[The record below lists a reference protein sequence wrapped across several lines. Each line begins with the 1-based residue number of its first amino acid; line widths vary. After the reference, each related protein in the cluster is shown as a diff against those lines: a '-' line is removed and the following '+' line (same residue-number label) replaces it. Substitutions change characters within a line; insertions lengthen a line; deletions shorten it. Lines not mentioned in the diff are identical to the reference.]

1 MEVHHHSHGSPATGG
16 TEGKKWTHYFWEFF
30 MLFLAVTLGF
40 FVENQREH
48 YIEHKREKQFISTMV
63 EDLKSD
69 TAQLSETIAYKKSKE
84 KMLDSLIMYL
94 SRAEYQKYGNDI
106 YYYARNVTRPQY
118 FSPNDRTIQQ
128 LKNSGALRLIRKL
141 SISDSIMYYD
151 QQLRYL
157 FTLNEDERSIRDN
170 FRDLIGSVFDG
181 KVFYSQIDSVDFAN
195 YNRPN
200 GNPSLIL
207 QDAISINKVISA
219 AQYLKT
225 VIRGVRVRQ
234 ERIKYTAVQLLSFL
248 QKEYDLE

>member
-1 MEVHHHSHGSPATGG
+1 
-16 TEGKKWTHYFWEFF
+16 
-30 MLFLAVTLGF
+30 
-40 FVENQREH
+40 
-48 YIEHKREKQFISTMV
+48 
-63 EDLKSD
+63 
-69 TAQLSETIAYKKSKE
+69 
-84 KMLDSLIMYL
+84 MLDSLIIFL
-94 SRAEYQKYGNDI
+94 AKPDHNKYGNDI

-128 LKNSGALRLIRKL
+128 LKNSGALRLIKKL

-195 YNRPN
+195 YNRPE

-207 QDAISINKVISA
+207 QDEISINKVISS

-225 VIRGVRVRQ
+225 VVRGVRVRQ
-234 ERIKYTAVQLLSFL
+234 ERIKKSAVQLLSFL

>member
-1 MEVHHHSHGSPATGG
+1 
-16 TEGKKWTHYFWEFF
+16 
-30 MLFLAVTLGF
+30 MLFLAVTAGF
-40 FVENQREH
+40 LVENQREH

-69 TAQLSETIAYKKSKE
+69 TAQLTETIAYKKRKE
-84 KMLDSLIMYL
+84 KMLDSLISYL
-94 SRAEYQKYGNDI
+94 SEEEFQKYGNDI

-118 FSPNDRTIQQ
+118 FAPNDRTIQQ

-157 FTLNEDERSIRDN
+157 YTLNEDERSIRDN
-170 FRDLIGSVFDG
+170 FRDMIGSVFDG
-181 KVFYSQIDSVDFAN
+181 KVFYSQIDSIDFAN
-195 YNRPN
+195 YNRPE
-200 GNPSLIL
+200 GNPTLIM
-207 QDAISINKVISA
+207 QDAISINRVISG

-234 ERIKYTAVQLLSFL
+234 ERIRITAVQLLSFL
-248 QKEYDLE
+248 QKEYRLK

>member
-1 MEVHHHSHGSPATGG
+1 MEVHHHSHTP
-16 TEGKKWTHYFWEFF
+16 GKRWTHYLWEFL

-40 FVENQREH
+40 FLENQREH

-69 TAQLSETIAYKKSKE
+69 TAQLTETIAYKKSKE
-84 KMLDSLIMYL
+84 KMLDSLITYL
-94 SRAEYQKYGNDI
+94 SRGEYQKYGNDI

-181 KVFYSQIDSVDFAN
+181 KVFYSQIDSVDFVN

-200 GNPSLIL
+200 GNPSLVL
-207 QDAISINKVISA
+207 QDAVSINKVISA
-219 AQYLKT
+219 AQYLKA
-225 VIRGVRVRQ
+225 VIRGVRSRQ
-234 ERIKYTAVQLLSFL
+234 ERIKYTAIQLLSFL
-248 QKEYDLE
+248 QKEYNLE

>member
-1 MEVHHHSHGSPATGG
+1 MEVHAHTHTAR
-16 TEGKKWTHYFWEFF
+16 KKWTHYFWEFL
-30 MLFLAVTLGF
+30 MLFLAVFCGF
-40 FVENQREH
+40 LAEYKLEH
-48 YIEHKREKQFISTMV
+48 TIEHNKERQFITTMV

-69 TAQLSETIAYKKSKE
+69 TAQLTENISYRKSKE
-84 KMLDSLIMYL
+84 KMLDSLIINL
-94 SRAEYQKYGNDI
+94 SRAEYKKYGNDI
-106 YYYARNVTRPQY
+106 YFYARNVTRPQY

-207 QDAISINKVISA
+207 QDAISINKVISS

-225 VIRGVRVRQ
+225 VIRGVRSRQ
-234 ERIKYTAVQLLSFL
+234 EKIKNTAVQLLSFL
-248 QKEYDLE
+248 QKEYHLE